1 MILDMEECNN
11 NGSRWTTTSDGFI
24 AERKC
29 STYKRHCD
37 INYKYIFLNQTSNL
51 PYQTLFT
58 SNQNWNNKV
67 FKEIFILI
75 ANIYLLCLFCVIK
88 QPLLSPSR
96 HRFGTLPSFSPYVA
110 WDQHSSAEMTCSQ
123 WHRKYTTLKKLV
135 HLPFNLLIT
144 LNCFTFK
151 SWNIIQKQ
159 NVKKGVWQSNLY
171 CLLHTTFF
179 QYRNVWQLTSIIKL
193 IIFYLW
199 LYIYRVPLGFS
210 LVESSSSTQSRGE
223 YHLTKSSIVQLG
235 LAALKDSM
243 SDTRQALCIRARSWA
258 PSDDVPSLQMQ
269 QSNKMKNY

>member
-1 MILDMEECNN
+1 MPLWLWPKTLLWFLYSPLSMILDMEECNN

-51 PYQTLFT
+51 QYQTLFT

-123 WHRKYTTLKKLV
+123 WHRKYTTLKKL
-135 HLPFNLLIT
+135 
-144 LNCFTFK
+144 
-151 SWNIIQKQ
+151 IQ
-159 NVKKGVWQSNLY
+159 NSSPLQSTNYSKLF
-171 CLLHTTFF
+171 HF
-179 QYRNVWQLTSIIKL
+179 QKL
-193 IIFYLW
+193 K
-199 LYIYRVPLGFS
+199 
-210 LVESSSSTQSRGE
+210 
-223 YHLTKSSIVQLG
+223 YHSK
-235 LAALKDSM
+235 AK
-243 SDTRQALCIRARSWA
+243 C
-258 PSDDVPSLQMQ
+258 
-269 QSNKMKNY
+269 